1 VAGVVVLA
9 ARVVEDVV
17 MTVDAADT
25 THTDLVVKMQRELNV
40 AVRHLIN
47 WLIRKAL
54 YLEQKN

>member
-1 VAGVVVLA
+1 MVLA

-54 YLEQKN
+54 YLEQIN